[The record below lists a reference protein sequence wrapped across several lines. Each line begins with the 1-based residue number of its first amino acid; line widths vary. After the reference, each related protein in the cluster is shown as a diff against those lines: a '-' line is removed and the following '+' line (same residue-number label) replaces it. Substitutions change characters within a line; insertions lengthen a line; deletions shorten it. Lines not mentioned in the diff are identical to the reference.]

1 MTGRPMRL
9 RRSLLLFPAL
19 AIERWGEALASGA
32 DMVAFDLEDGTV
44 PSRRAEARAALLPC
58 FARPRD
64 AAGPL
69 RLARVNHPHTE
80 DGVRDLLAVLE
91 CAAPPDGLILPK
103 IEHDEEVRAVANLLA
118 PRHPALELVVLLES
132 PRGVRNAA
140 KIATA
145 LRGRPGPQVACL
157 FLGTADFS
165 ASIGSDLGWDALAHA
180 RAQVVLAAREAGIDA
195 MDGVW
200 FDPKDTQ
207 GLVEEAQRVAA
218 MGFTGKA
225 SYDAAQLPHIH
236 AAFAPTDAEA
246 EWAARVLAAAAAD
259 PLGTARVDG
268 KMVNESI
275 ARRARGVLARR
286 QAATESSRRR

>member
-1 MTGRPMRL
+1 
-9 RRSLLLFPAL
+9 
-19 AIERWGEALASGA
+19 
-32 DMVAFDLEDGTV
+32 MVVFDLEDGTV
-44 PSRRAEARAALLPC
+44 PARRAEARAALLPC
-58 FARPRD
+58 YARPRD

-69 RLARVNHPHTE
+69 RLLRVNHPHTG

-91 CAAPPDGLILPK
+91 CPAPPDGLILPK
-103 IEHDEEVRAVANLLA
+103 IEHDEEVRAVANLFA
-118 PRHPALELVVLLES
+118 PRHPALELIVLIES

-140 KIATA
+140 RIAAAT
-145 LRGRPGPQVACL
+145 RGRAGPQVTCL

-165 ASIGSDLGWDALAHA
+165 ASIGSDLGWEALAHA
-180 RAQVVLAAREAGIDA
+180 RAQIVLAAREAGIDA

-200 FDPKDTQ
+200 FDPADSA
-207 GLVEEAQRVAA
+207 GLVEEARRVAA

-225 SYDAAQLPHIH
+225 SYDAAQLPLIH

-246 EWAARVLAAAAAD
+246 AWADRVLAASAAD
-259 PLGTARVDG
+259 PLGTVRVDG

-286 QAATESSRRR
+286 QAATDASRRR

>member
-1 MTGRPMRL
+1 MRL
-9 RRSLLLFPAL
+9 RRSLLCVPGL

-32 DMVAFDLEDGTV
+32 DLVAFDLEDGTV
-44 PSRRAEARAALLPC
+44 PARRAEARAALLPC
-58 FARPRD
+58 YARPHD
-64 AAGPL
+64 TAEPL
-69 RLARVNHPHTE
+69 RLARVNHPHSE

-140 KIATA
+140 RIAAAT
-145 LRGRPGPQVACL
+145 RGRPGPQVTCL

-180 RAQVVLAAREAGIDA
+180 RAQVVLAAREAGVDA

-200 FDPKDTQ
+200 FDPADAE
-207 GLVEEAQRVAA
+207 GLVEEARRVAA

-225 SYDAAQLPHIH
+225 SYDASQLPLIH

-259 PLGTARVDG
+259 PIGTARVDG
-268 KMVNESI
+268 RMVNESI

-286 QAATESSRRR
+286 QAAIESARRR